1 MSPARRPAGS
11 IDNLAARAGF
21 EVEWENAHHVTQRV
35 PESTLSVLL
44 DRMGLP
50 CGNATQTRQSTAALE
65 AELSGRKLPPLMTAE
80 CERGIALPLAAIKSG
95 SHYRI
100 ELESGSQIDGR
111 FTAPKGEAALLSPI
125 DEPGYHTLIINDHR
139 VTLAVAPARCY
150 TVADA
155 WQASRNEPMPPLWGV
170 AAQLYGLR
178 RTGDGGIGDYSALA
192 RLAVESAKRGAH
204 ALAVSPT
211 HAMFSAEPERF
222 SPYSPSSRLWL
233 NVTHIDVEAVFG
245 AQAARGAIE
254 ASQAGDTW
262 TQLERLN
269 LIDWPKAVRL
279 KLKVLRT
286 LFEQFCVHDRAQ
298 DAPLALEFN
307 AFCVHGGRSLED
319 HARFEAL
326 QAVQLAQAEP
336 NGHWRNW
343 PEALR
348 DPRSTEVEAFAN
360 ANRHEV
366 EFYLFL
372 QWLAA
377 KGLSQAQLA
386 ARDAG
391 MAVGLI
397 ADLAVGCDSAGS
409 HAWSYRDDMLQGVS
423 VGAPPDLF
431 NQAGQAWGLTTFS
444 PRAMRTQGFSAF
456 IDMLRAAF
464 AHAGGVRIDHIL
476 GLRRLWLVPDGES
489 AANGAYLRYPL
500 EDMLRLIALESWRH
514 RSIVIGE
521 DLGTVP
527 PGFRE
532 RLDEHGIEGIRV
544 LWFEGSETGKG
555 FKPPNRWDRNAVG
568 TTTTHDLPTV
578 TGWWRGADIT
588 WRNRIGQTM
597 PRADGRDPVEV
608 AQAERA
614 EDRALL
620 WDAFQQAG
628 VAAKDVPAPPPE
640 SAPVD
645 EALAFVAATPSPLV
659 TYPLEDL
666 LALEDQPNLPGSI
679 DEHPNWRRRLV
690 LPIDELFDEPAFS
703 DRLLAVDRARSTA
716 ASAATPASA
725 SATSASH
732 STTASSGPDTP

>member
-1 MSPARRPAGS
+1 MSANRRTGETLDS
-11 IDNLAARAGF
+11 LAERAGF
-21 EVEWENAHHVTQRV
+21 EVEWLDAHHVTQHV
-35 PESTLSVLL
+35 PESALAVLL
-44 DRMGLP
+44 ERMGLP
-50 CGNATQTRQSTAALE
+50 CSSATQIRQSAAVLD
-65 AELSGRKLPPLMTAE
+65 AELSGRKLAPLMTAE
-80 CERGIALPLAAIKSG
+80 CERGIALPAAAIKAG

-100 ELESGSQIDGR
+100 ELESGSLIDGR

-125 DEPGYHTLIINDHR
+125 DEPGYHTLFINDHR
-139 VTLAVAPARCY
+139 LTLAVAPARCY

-155 WQASRNEPMPPLWGV
+155 WSSMQNAPLPPLWGI

-192 RLAVESAKRGAH
+192 RLAIESAQRGAH

-233 NVTHIDVEAVFG
+233 NVTHIDPAAVFG
-245 AQAARGAIE
+245 VDAARAAMAAAHAAE
-254 ASQAGDTW
+254 AWA
-262 TQLERLN
+262 QLENLT
-269 LIDWPKAVRL
+269 LIDWPRAVRL

-286 LFEQFCVHDRAQ
+286 LFEQFCVHERAQ
-298 DAPLALEFN
+298 DAPRALEFN
-307 AFCVHGGRSLED
+307 AFCVQGGRALED

-326 QAVQLAQAEP
+326 QAAQLAQP
-336 NGHWRNW
+336 GGHGHWRDW

-348 DPRSTEVEAFAN
+348 DPRSADVEAFAN
-360 ANRHEV
+360 AHRHEV
-366 EFYLFL
+366 EFHLFL

-377 KGLSQAQLA
+377 KGLSHAQHA

-444 PRAMRTQGFSAF
+444 PRAMRNQGFSAF

-464 AHAGGVRIDHIL
+464 AHAGGIRIDHIL
-476 GLRRLWLVPDGES
+476 GLRRLWLVPESES
-489 AANGAYLRYPL
+489 ARNGAYLRYPL
-500 EDMLRLIALESWRH
+500 EDLLRLIALESWRH
-514 RSIVIGE
+514 RAIVIGE

-527 PGFRE
+527 LGLRE
-532 RLDEHGIEGIRV
+532 RLDDHGLAGIRV
-544 LWFEGSETGKG
+544 LWFERGDWGHG
-555 FKPPNRWDRNAVG
+555 FKPPQQWDRNAVA

-578 TGWWRGADIT
+578 TGWWRGADIV
-588 WRNRIGQTM
+588 WRNRIGQTL

-608 AQAERA
+608 ALAERA
-614 EDRALL
+614 DDRNAL
-620 WDAFQQAG
+620 WAAFQQAG
-628 VAAKDVPAPPPE
+628 VAARDVPAPPPE

-645 EALAFVAATPSPLV
+645 EALAFVGATPASLV

-679 DEHPNWRRRLV
+679 DEHPNWRRRMV
-690 LPIDELFDEPAFS
+690 QSVDEMFADETFC
-703 DRLLAVDRARSTA
+703 DRLLAIRQTREQARTDS
-716 ASAATPASA
+716 
-725 SATSASH
+725 TSAS
-732 STTASSGPDTP
+732 SLSDTP

>member
-1 MSPARRPAGS
+1 MSPAHRPADT
-11 IDNLAARAGF
+11 IDSLAARAGF
-21 EVEWENAHHVTQRV
+21 EVEWQDAHHVTQHV
-35 PESTLSVLL
+35 PEGTLTVLL
-44 DRMGLP
+44 ERMGLP
-50 CGNATQTRQSTAALE
+50 CGSASQTRQSAAALE

-80 CERGIALPLAAIKSG
+80 CERGIALPAAAIKSG

-125 DEPGYHTLIINDHR
+125 DEPGYHTLFINDHR
-139 VTLAVAPARCY
+139 ITLAVAPPRCY
-150 TVADA
+150 TAADA
-155 WQASRNEPMPPLWGV
+155 WHALQDTPAPPMWGI

-178 RTGDGGIGDYSALA
+178 RAGDGGIGDYTALS
-192 RLAVESAKRGAH
+192 RLAIESAKRGAH

-233 NVTHIDVEAVFG
+233 NVTHIDPAAVFG
-245 AQAARGAIE
+245 AEAARVAVD
-254 ASQAGDTW
+254 AAGGSETW
-262 TQLERLN
+262 SQLERLA
-269 LIDWPKAVRL
+269 LIDWPPAVRL

-286 LFEQFCVHDRAQ
+286 LFEQFCVHERAQ
-298 DAPLALEFN
+298 DAPRALEFN
-307 AFCVHGGRSLED
+307 AFCLHGGRSLED
-319 HARFEAL
+319 HARFETL
-326 QAVQLAQAEP
+326 QAVQLAQPEP

-343 PEALR
+343 PGALR
-348 DPRSTEVEAFAN
+348 DPRSAEVEAFAN
-360 ANRHEV
+360 AHRHEV
-366 EFYLFL
+366 EFHLFL

-377 KGLSQAQLA
+377 KGLSHAQHA

-409 HAWSYRDDMLQGVS
+409 HAWSYRDEMLQGVS

-532 RLDEHGIEGIRV
+532 RIEEHGIAGIRV
-544 LWFEGSETGKG
+544 LWFEGSEWGRG
-555 FKPPNRWDRNAVG
+555 FKQPQRWDRNAVA

-578 TGWWRGADIT
+578 TGWWRGADII

-614 EDRALL
+614 EDRTLL
-620 WDAFQQAG
+620 WEAFQQAG
-628 VAAKDVPAPPPE
+628 VAARDVPAPPPE

-645 EALAFVAATPSPLV
+645 EALAFVSATPAPIV

-666 LALEDQPNLPGSI
+666 LALEEQPNLPGSI
-679 DEHPNWRRRLV
+679 DEHPNWRRRLA
-690 LPIDELFDEPAFS
+690 LSIDELFEDPAFC
-703 DRLLAVDRARSTA
+703 DRLLAVERARSATA
-716 ASAATPASA
+716 AARSA
-725 SATSASH
+725 
-732 STTASSGPDTP
+732 TASSGPDTP